1 MDSKK
6 RALSRRTAA
15 TVAAAAVVVA
25 PLAAAAPASAA
36 GSISVIADF
45 EGGAPD
51 GFFSYGAAGFG
62 IVDVAADSPDAK
74 PGQSGPTKVVSYGW
88 DVTAPGSFGGVGQTF
103 AGARDVSAFD
113 GVTLM
118 VDGSGNGAVYQVE
131 LFDGGANADASERF
145 DVDLVDDVDGW
156 KEVRLPWSAFTRA
169 TDFQPGGAP
178 DDGLGLTSLW
188 GYAIPAVNGADTIRV
203 DDIAVFSDSDLTP
216 SVSFSTAAASAIEG
230 DAIDVEVRLDLASAS
245 PVTVEL
251 GAVDGTATLAEGDYA
266 DPTTTVEFAPGETSR
281 IIQVATTGDD
291 ADEGDETFSLQLT
304 APSGAQLG
312 SLTSLEVTIL
322 DDDGEVVGPPTGR
335 TTIVDDHESPLVRGD
350 AGGIPV
356 GWFEAQDPSSTVA
369 FERTDAPPAPVPG
382 APEGNDVLRADF
394 DVTSFGVVVRNFT
407 NEAADAWTTEDWS
420 TYEGIGF
427 WMYGNGSGTDLF
439 LDLLDNRNPGSTTD
453 DAERFVVSF
462 SDDWRGWKFLTFDF
476 DEFSRKNIG
485 NGAPNDGLTLTDM
498 HGYAFGSLRTTTPQT
513 FLYDDVL
520 VYGEA
525 EPPALAVGFDRSG
538 YEVDEGDTVTGV
550 IRLNRVAET
559 DVTVD
564 WAAEATEART
574 ATEDLSATADRDFT
588 PASGSVTIP
597 AGEREATIE
606 LPTIEDGKHEVD
618 ETFIVRLSDPQGAE
632 FGFVRTATVSIQ
644 DDDPIDPSLIEDF
657 ETEPWLYDVT
667 GDAELTTREIAAGD
681 ADAYDGQAA
690 FEGVADFTHT
700 GTATMSREF
709 AGGQDWSD
717 ADGISFMVNGT
728 GKPTRITVGIQD
740 DPAPD
745 GGPDTWEL
753 AWSDEFDGPAGA
765 PANPENWTYETGG
778 WGWGND
784 ELQYYT
790 DSTDNA
796 ALDGDGNLVITAREV
811 DGEAEGLE
819 CWYGPCEYT
828 SARLITEQKQEF
840 EYGRIESRVQL
851 PEGSGIWPAVWSLG
865 TDFREVGWPQ
875 TGEIDVMEYVGRL
888 PNEVFGT
895 IHGPGYSG
903 GQSYGGIYDFGQPVP
918 EGWHEFAVE
927 WTPEEIV
934 WSVDG
939 IEYHEA
945 DPADVSPNE
954 WVFDH
959 PFSLITNIAVG
970 GNFGGALGDDL
981 EFPQSLTV
989 DYVRVYQ
996 APDTAERFVAG
1007 IVDRT
1012 AGWHEVTIPFDAFKR
1027 ADEQP
1032 VGAPDDG
1039 LTLTDVQ
1046 GYALT
1051 FAGKGTHSIDRV
1063 TVE

>member
-1 MDSKK
+1 MDSRM
-6 RALSRRTAA
+6 RALSRSAGLL
-15 TVAAAAVVVA
+15 VAGAVVAVPA
-25 PLAAAAPASAA
+25 LTAVPAAAA
-36 GSISVIADF
+36 GSIAVIADF

-62 IVDVAADSPDAK
+62 IVDVAAGTPEAK
-74 PGQSGPTKVVSYGW
+74 PGQTEATKVVSYGW

-103 AGARDVSAFD
+103 PAARDYSAFD
-113 GVTLM
+113 GVSLM
-118 VDGSGNGAVYQVE
+118 VDGSGNGAAYQIE
-131 LFDGGANADASERF
+131 IFDGGPNADASERF

-156 KEVRLPWSAFTRA
+156 REVRLPWSAFERA

-178 DDGLGLTSLW
+178 DDGLGLSALW
-188 GYAIPAVNGADTIRV
+188 GYAIPAVNGADTMRV
-203 DDIAVFSDSDLTP
+203 DDIAVYSDTEVQP
-216 SVSFSTAAASAIEG
+216 SVSFAAASEQAIEG
-230 DAIDVEVRLDLASAS
+230 DVLDVEIRLDLASTE
-245 PVTVEL
+245 PVTVAL
-251 GAVDGTATLAEGDYA
+251 GGVDGTASEGDDYV
-266 DPTTTVEFAPGETSR
+266 DPATTVEFAPGQTSR
-281 IIQVATTGDD
+281 TIQVATV
-291 ADEGDETFSLQLT
+291 ADELEEASEAFTLELAD
-304 APSGAQLG
+304 PVGARLG
-312 SLTSLEVTIL
+312 SVAALEVTIL
-322 DDDGEVVGPPTGR
+322 DDDGEVVGPPGGR
-335 TTIVDDHESPLVRGD
+335 TLIVDDHQAPLVQGE

-356 GWFEAQDPSSTVA
+356 GWFGAQDPSSSVA
-369 FERTDAPPAPVPG
+369 FERTDVTPAPIPG
-382 APEGNDVLRADF
+382 APTPNHVLAADF

-407 NEAADAWTTEDWS
+407 NETADEWTTQDWS

-453 DAERFVVSF
+453 DAERYVVSF
-462 SDDWRGWKFLTFDF
+462 SDDWRGWRFLTFDF
-476 DEFSRKNIG
+476 ADFSRKNIG
-485 NGAPNDGLTLTDM
+485 NGAPNDGLTLTDV
-498 HGYAFGSLRTTTPQT
+498 HGYAFGSLRTETPQR

-520 VYGEA
+520 LYGQA
-525 EPPALAVGFDRSG
+525 EPAPLAVGFDRAG
-538 YEVDEGDTVTGV
+538 YEVAEGDTATGV
-550 IRLNRVAET
+550 IRLNRLADT
-559 DVTVD
+559 DVTIE
-564 WAAEATEART
+564 WESSAIAART

-588 PASGSVTIP
+588 PSSGTVTIP
-597 AGEREATIE
+597 PGQREATIA
-606 LPTIEDGKHEVD
+606 LPTIDDGKHEVD
-618 ETFIVRLSDPQGAE
+618 ETFVVRLSDPVGAE

-644 DDDPIDPSLIEDF
+644 DDDAADPALVDDF
-657 ETEPWLYDVT
+657 ESTPWLFDTT
-667 GDAELTTREIAAGD
+667 GKSELTTREIAAGD
-681 ADAYDGQAA
+681 ADAYPGQDA
-690 FEGVADFTHT
+690 FERVADFQRR
-700 GTATMSREF
+700 GTATMTREF

-717 ADGISFMVNGT
+717 AEELSFWVNGT
-728 GKPTRITVGIQD
+728 GKPTRITAGILD

-745 GGPDTWEL
+745 AGPDTWEI
-753 AWSDEFDGPAGA
+753 AWGDEFDGPAGA

-796 ALDGDGNLVITAREV
+796 ALDGDGNLVITAREI
-811 DGEAEGLE
+811 DPATTDFE

-840 EYGRIESRVQL
+840 EYGRIESRVQV

-875 TGEIDVMEYVGRL
+875 TGEIDVMEFVGRL
-888 PNEVFGT
+888 PNEIFGT

-903 GQSYGGIYDFGQPVP
+903 GQSFGGIYDFGAPVP
-918 EGWHEFAVE
+918 GDWHEFAVE
-927 WTPEEIV
+927 WTPEQIV

-939 IEYHEA
+939 IVYHQA
-945 DPADVSPNE
+945 DPADVAPNE

-959 PFSLITNIAVG
+959 PFSLITNVAIG
-970 GNFGGALGDDL
+970 GNFGGALGEDL

-996 APDTAERFVAG
+996 APDTAERFTAS

-1012 AGWHEVTIPFDAFKR
+1012 AGWHEVTIPFDAFVR

-1032 VGAPDDG
+1032 DGAPDDG

-1046 GYALT
+1046 GYSLT
-1051 FAGKGTHSIDRV
+1051 FAGKGTSTIDWV

>member
-1 MDSKK
+1 MDSKM
-6 RALSRRTAA
+6 RALSRSAGILVAGAVVAVPALTA
-15 TVAAAAVVVA
+15 VPAAAAGSVA
-25 PLAAAAPASAA
+25 
-36 GSISVIADF
+36 VIADF

-62 IVDVAADSPDAK
+62 IVDVAAGTPEAK
-74 PGQSGPTKVVSYGW
+74 PGQSEPTKVVSYGW

-103 AGARDVSAFD
+103 ASARDYSAFD

-118 VDGSGNGAVYQVE
+118 VDGSGNGATYQVE
-131 LFDGGANADASERF
+131 LFDGGPNADASERF

-156 KEVRLPWSAFTRA
+156 REVRLPWSAFERA
-169 TDFQPGGAP
+169 TDYQPGGAP
-178 DDGLGLTSLW
+178 DDGLGLSSLW
-188 GYAIPAVNGADTIRV
+188 GYAIPAVSGADTIRV
-203 DDIAVFSDSDLTP
+203 DDIAVYSDTEVQP
-216 SVSFSTAAASAIEG
+216 SVSFAAAEGQAIEG
-230 DAIDVEVRLDLASAS
+230 DLLDVEVRLDIASAE
-245 PVTVEL
+245 PVTVAL
-251 GAVDGTATLAEGDYA
+251 GAVDGSATAGDDYV
-266 DPTTTVEFAPGETSR
+266 DPATTVEFAPGQTTR
-281 IIQVATTGDD
+281 TIQVATV
-291 ADEGDETFSLQLT
+291 ADEAEE
-304 APSGAQLG
+304 PSEAFTLELADPAGAGLG
-312 SLTSLEVTIL
+312 SVAALEVTIL
-322 DDDGEVVGPPTGR
+322 DDDGEVVGPPDGR
-335 TTIVDDHESPLVRGD
+335 TLIVDDHEAPLVQGD

-356 GWFEAQDPSSTVA
+356 GWFGAQDPSSTVA
-369 FERTDAPPAPVPG
+369 FERTDAPPAPIPG
-382 APEGNDVLRADF
+382 APAPAHVLAADF

-407 NEAADAWTTEDWS
+407 NETADAWTTQDWS

-453 DAERFVVSF
+453 DAERYVVSF
-462 SDDWRGWKFLTFDF
+462 SDDWRGWRFLTFDF
-476 DEFSRKNIG
+476 ADFSRKNIG

-498 HGYAFGSLRTTTPQT
+498 HGYAFGSLRTETPQR
-513 FLYDDVL
+513 FYFDDVTL
-520 VYGEA
+520 YGQA
-525 EPPALAVGFDRSG
+525 APVPLSVGFDRAG
-538 YEVDEGDTVTGV
+538 YEVAEGDAATGV
-550 IRLNRVAET
+550 IRLNRLAET

-564 WAAEATEART
+564 WDSFATEART
-574 ATEDLSATADRDFT
+574 ATEDLSATAERDFA
-588 PASGSVTIP
+588 PASGTVTIP
-597 AGEREATIE
+597 AGQREATIE
-606 LPTIEDGKHEVD
+606 LPTLDDGKHEVD
-618 ETFIVRLSDPQGAE
+618 ETFVVRLSDPVGAE
-632 FGFVRTATVSIQ
+632 FGFIRTATVSIQ
-644 DDDPIDPSLIEDF
+644 DDDATDETLVDDF
-657 ETEPWLYDVT
+657 ESAPWLFDT
-667 GDAELTTREIAAGD
+667 TANGELTTREIAAGD
-681 ADAYDGQAA
+681 ADAYAGQDAY
-690 FEGVADFTHT
+690 EQVADFAYR
-700 GTATMSREF
+700 GTATMGRGF

-717 ADGISFMVNGT
+717 AEGLSFMVNGT
-728 GKPTRITVGIQD
+728 GKPTRITVGLED

-745 GGPDTWEL
+745 AGPDTWEL

-796 ALDGDGNLVITAREV
+796 ALDGEGNLVITTREI
-811 DGEAEGLE
+811 DPATTDLE

-888 PNEVFGT
+888 PNEIFGT

-918 EGWHEFAVE
+918 DGWHDFAVE
-927 WTPEEIV
+927 WTPERITWE
-934 WSVDG
+934 VDG
-939 IEYHEA
+939 IVYHEA
-945 DPADVSPNE
+945 APADVAPNQ

-959 PFSLITNIAVG
+959 PFSLLTNIAVG

-981 EFPQSLTV
+981 EFPQSLTI
-989 DYVRVYQ
+989 DHIRVYQ
-996 APDTAERFVAG
+996 APDTAERFTAS

-1032 VGAPDDG
+1032 AGAPDDG
-1039 LTLTDVQ
+1039 LTLTDVR
-1046 GYALT
+1046 GYSLT
-1051 FAGKGTHSIDRV
+1051 FAGKGTVSVDRV